1 MALFTLQYQLEQE
14 RNLRPFK
21 QDVIQ
26 KLPKG
31 RSGLYALWL
40 PGDIEGADDCLYV
53 GMSEV
58 CLRQR
63 LLQHLTNEA
72 NPGLRLKLRMFSD
85 MVLFSLSYIERV
97 EQIRELEAELI
108 QAWQPETN
116 RNLLS

>member
-1 MALFTLQYQLEQE
+1 MALFTLQYQLE
-14 RNLRPFK
+14 RNLHPFK
-21 QDVIQ
+21 QDEIQ
-26 KLPKG
+26 QLPKG

-85 MVLFSLSYIERV
+85 MVMFSYIERV

>member
-1 MALFTLQYQLEQE
+1 MALFTLQYQLE
-14 RNLRPFK
+14 RNLCPFK
-21 QDVIQ
+21 QDEIQ

-63 LLQHLTNEA
+63 LLQHLTNET

>member
-1 MALFTLQYQLEQE
+1 MMALFTLQYQLE

-21 QDVIQ
+21 QDEIRW
-26 KLPKG
+26 LPKG

-40 PGDIEGADDCLYV
+40 PGDIEDAYDCLYV

-63 LLQHLTNEA
+63 LLQHLTNET

-97 EQIRELEAELI
+97 EQIRELEAELV